1 MKRGTKDAPTED
13 TRDELCFG
21 PEIAPGVHSALRRSP
36 DGEVRQ
42 VAVRVAEDGVPV
54 NSGELA
60 QLDDDSCEC
69 GQWRK
74 ITTIYKA
81 GPAQVATPAYR
92 KNYDGVFGKKRAV
105 GEA

>member
-1 MKRGTKDAPTED
+1 MKRGSPTED

-54 NSGELA
+54 NTGELA

-69 GQWRK
+69 GGGWRK

-81 GPAQVATPAYR
+81 GPAQVATPQYR
-92 KNYDGVFGKKRAV
+92 EGYDRIFGGKRKMA
-105 GEA
+105 EA